1 MQWNRGMTS
10 DNQNKIILLLS
21 LPIAILATIV
31 SYAGLFFPDT
41 YAKETANWAA
51 QAVAQDII
59 DLFLI
64 IPFLLITSWL
74 AFKKS
79 RIALL
84 FWGGVLIYLIYTF
97 VLYCFAVHFNQLFIV
112 YCLLLGLSFYAFLY
126 FLLSQIKDPIVGWFS
141 EKVPVKTVGIYLIIL
156 SGLFY
161 LLWLSEIIPAIFSN
175 ATPAT
180 IIETGLLVNP
190 VHALDLSVV
199 LPGFMIVGILLLKKN
214 PLGLLLAPAVL
225 TFCILMDITIGTL
238 MIVMN
243 MRGIETDLSLTGIMG
258 LLALFTLG
266 LLVWFLR
273 SIQLRKTET

>member
-1 MQWNRGMTS
+1 MTS

-31 SYAGLFFPDT
+31 SYAGLFIPDT
-41 YAKETANWAA
+41 YARETANWAA

-84 FWGGVLIYLIYTF
+84 LWSGVLIYLIYTF

-112 YCLLLGLSFYAFLY
+112 YCLVLGLSFYAFLY
-126 FLLSQIKDPIVGWFS
+126 FFLSQIKDPIASWFS

-156 SGLFY
+156 SCLFY
-161 LLWLSEIIPAIFSN
+161 LLWLSEIIPAIFRN

-190 VHALDLSVV
+190 IHALDLSVV
-199 LPGFMIVGILLLKKN
+199 LPGFMIIGILLLKKN

-243 MRGIETDLSLTGIMG
+243 MRGIETDLSLTVIMG
-258 LLALFTLG
+258 LLAVITLI

-273 SIQLRKTET
+273 SIQLKKTET

>member
-1 MQWNRGMTS
+1 MTS

-21 LPIAILATIV
+21 LPIAILVTIV
-31 SYAGLFFPDT
+31 SYTGLFFPDT

-64 IPFLLITSWL
+64 IPFLLISSWL
-74 AFKKS
+74 GFKKN

-84 FWGGVLIYLIYTF
+84 LWSGVLIYLIYTF
-97 VLYCFAVHFNQLFIV
+97 VIYCFAVHFNQLFIV
-112 YCLLLGLSFYAFLY
+112 YCLILGLSFYAFLY
-126 FLLSQIKDPIVGWFS
+126 FLLSQIKEPIASWYS
-141 EKVPVKTVGIYLIIL
+141 EKIPVKTVGIFLMIL

-175 ATPAT
+175 TSPAT

-243 MRGIETDLSLTGIMG
+243 MRGIETDLSLTVIMV

-266 LLVWFLR
+266 LLVWFLK
-273 SIQLRKTET
+273 SLQLKRIET

>member
-1 MQWNRGMTS
+1 MTS

-31 SYAGLFFPDT
+31 SYAGLFIPDT
-41 YAKETANWAA
+41 YTKETANWTA

-84 FWGGVLIYLIYTF
+84 LWSGVLIYLIYTF
-97 VLYCFAVHFNQLFIV
+97 VIYCFAVHFNQLFIV
-112 YCLLLGLSFYAFLY
+112 YCLVLGLSFYAFLY
-126 FLLSQIKDPIVGWFS
+126 FFLSQIKEPIDSWFS
-141 EKVPVKTVGIYLIIL
+141 YTVPVKTVGIYLMIL

-161 LLWLSEIIPAIFSN
+161 LLWLSEIIPAIFIN
-175 ATPAT
+175 TTPAT
-180 IIETGLLVNP
+180 IIETGLVTNP

-214 PLGLLLAPAVL
+214 PMGLLLAPAVL

-243 MRGIETDLSLTGIMG
+243 MKGIETDLSLTVIMG
-258 LLALFTLG
+258 LLAMITLI

-273 SIQLRKTET
+273 SVQLKKIGD

>member
-1 MQWNRGMTS
+1 MTS

-31 SYAGLFFPDT
+31 SYAGLFIPDT

-84 FWGGVLIYLIYTF
+84 LWSGVLIYLIYTF
-97 VLYCFAVHFNQLFIV
+97 VIYCFAVHFNQLFIV
-112 YCLLLGLSFYAFLY
+112 YCLVLGLSFYAFLY
-126 FLLSQIKDPIVGWFS
+126 FFLSQIKEPIDSWFS
-141 EKVPVKTVGIYLIIL
+141 DTVPVKTVGIYLMIL

-175 ATPAT
+175 TTPAT
-180 IIETGLLVNP
+180 IIETGLVTNP

-214 PLGLLLAPAVL
+214 PKGLLLAPAVL

-238 MIVMN
+238 MIVMDI
-243 MRGIETDLSLTGIMG
+243 RGIETDLSLTVIMV

-266 LLVWFLR
+266 LLIWFLK
-273 SIQLRKTET
+273 SLQLKRIGT

>member
-1 MQWNRGMTS
+1 MTS

-21 LPIAILATIV
+21 LPIAILVTIV
-31 SYAGLFFPDT
+31 SYTGLFFPDT

-64 IPFLLITSWL
+64 IPFLLISSWL
-74 AFKKS
+74 GFKKN

-84 FWGGVLIYLIYTF
+84 LWSGVLIYLIYTF
-97 VLYCFAVHFNQLFIV
+97 VIYCFAVHFNQLFIV
-112 YCLLLGLSFYAFLY
+112 YCLVLGLSFYAFLY
-126 FLLSQIKDPIVGWFS
+126 FLLSQIKEPIASWYS
-141 EKVPVKTVGIYLIIL
+141 EKIPVKTVGIFLMIL

-175 ATPAT
+175 TSPAT

-243 MRGIETDLSLTGIMG
+243 MRGIETDLSLTVIMV

-266 LLVWFLR
+266 LLVWFLK
-273 SIQLRKTET
+273 SLQLKRIET

>member
-1 MQWNRGMTS
+1 MTS
-10 DNQNKIILLLS
+10 DNQNKIILFLS
-21 LPIAILATIV
+21 LPIAILVTIV
-31 SYAGLFFPDT
+31 SYTGLFFPDT

-64 IPFLLITSWL
+64 IPFLLISSWL
-74 AFKKS
+74 GFKKN

-84 FWGGVLIYLIYTF
+84 LWSGVLIYLIYTF
-97 VLYCFAVHFNQLFIV
+97 VIYCFAVHFNQLFIV
-112 YCLLLGLSFYAFLY
+112 YCLVLGLSFYAFLY
-126 FLLSQIKDPIVGWFS
+126 FLLSQIKEPIASWYS
-141 EKVPVKTVGIYLIIL
+141 EKIPVKTVGIFLMIL

-175 ATPAT
+175 TSPAT

-243 MRGIETDLSLTGIMG
+243 MRGIETDLSLTVIMV

-266 LLVWFLR
+266 LLVWFLK
-273 SIQLRKTET
+273 SLQLKRIET

>member
-1 MQWNRGMTS
+1 MTS

-31 SYAGLFFPDT
+31 SYAGLFIPDT
-41 YAKETANWAA
+41 YAKETANWTAR
-51 QAVAQDII
+51 AVGQDMI

-64 IPFLLITSWL
+64 IPFLTITSWL

-84 FWGGVLIYLIYTF
+84 LWSGVLIYLIYTF
-97 VLYCFAVHFNQLFIV
+97 VLYCFAVHFNQLFVV
-112 YCLLLGLSFYAFLY
+112 YCLVLGLSFYAFLY
-126 FLLSQIKDPIVGWFS
+126 FLLSQIKDPIAGWFS
-141 EKVPVKTVGIYLIIL
+141 DKVPVKTVGIYLMIL

-175 ATPAT
+175 TTPAT
-180 IIETGLLVNP
+180 IIETGLVTNP

-199 LPGFMIVGILLLKKN
+199 LPGFMIVGILLLRKN
-214 PLGLLLAPAVL
+214 PKGLLLAPAVL

-238 MIVMN
+238 MIVMDI
-243 MRGIETDLSLTGIMG
+243 RGIETDLSLTVIMV

-266 LLVWFLR
+266 LLIWFLK
-273 SIQLRKTET
+273 SLQLKRIGT

>member
-1 MQWNRGMTS
+1 MTS
-10 DNQNKIILLLS
+10 DNPNKAILLLS
-21 LPIAILATIV
+21 LPIAIFVIIV
-31 SYAGLFFPDT
+31 SYAGLFIPDT
-41 YAKETANWAA
+41 YARETANWAA

-97 VLYCFAVHFNQLFIV
+97 VLYCFAVHFNQLFVV
-112 YCLLLGLSFYAFLY
+112 YCLVLGLSFYAFLY
-126 FLLSQIKDPIVGWFS
+126 FLLSQIKDPIASWFS
-141 EKVPVKTVGIYLIIL
+141 DKVPVKTVGIYLMIL

-161 LLWLSEIIPAIFSN
+161 LLWLSEILPAIFSN
-175 ATPAT
+175 TTPAT

-238 MIVMN
+238 MIVMDI
-243 MRGIETDLSLTGIMG
+243 RGIETDLSLTVIMV

-266 LLVWFLR
+266 LLIWFLK
-273 SIQLRKTET
+273 SLQLKRIGT

>member
-1 MQWNRGMTS
+1 MQRNQEMTS
-10 DNQNKIILLLS
+10 DNQNKTILFLS
-21 LPIAILATIV
+21 LPIAILVILV
-31 SYAGLFFPDT
+31 SYAGLFIPDT
-41 YAKETANWAA
+41 YAKETANWTA

-64 IPFLLITSWL
+64 IPFLLITALL

-84 FWGGVLIYLIYTF
+84 LWSGVLIYLIYTF

-112 YCLLLGLSFYAFLY
+112 YCLVLGLSFYAFLY
-126 FLLSQIKDPIVGWFS
+126 FLLSQIKEPIASWFS
-141 EKVPVKTVGIYLIIL
+141 DKVPLKTVGIYLMIL

-161 LLWLSEIIPAIFSN
+161 FLWLSEIIPAIFSN
-175 ATPAT
+175 TTPAT

-199 LPGFMIVGILLLKKN
+199 LPGMMIFAILLIMKK

-225 TFCILMDITIGTL
+225 TFGILMDITIGTL

-243 MRGIETDLSLTGIMG
+243 MRGIETDLSLTVIMG
-258 LLALFTLG
+258 LLALITLI
-266 LLVWFLR
+266 LLVWFLK
-273 SIQLRKTET
+273 SVQLKKTGI

>member
-1 MQWNRGMTS
+1 MAS
-10 DNQNKIILLLS
+10 
-21 LPIAILATIV
+21 
-31 SYAGLFFPDT
+31 
-41 YAKETANWAA
+41 
-51 QAVAQDII
+51 
-59 DLFLI
+59 
-64 IPFLLITSWL
+64 
-74 AFKKS
+74 
-79 RIALL
+79 
-84 FWGGVLIYLIYTF
+84 
-97 VLYCFAVHFNQLFIV
+97 
-112 YCLLLGLSFYAFLY
+112 
-126 FLLSQIKDPIVGWFS
+126 WFS

-199 LPGFMIVGILLLKKN
+199 LPGFMIVGTLLIKKN
-214 PLGLLLAPAVL
+214 PLGLLLAPVVL

-243 MRGIETDLSLTGIMG
+243 MRGIETDSSLTVIMG

-266 LLVWFLR
+266 LLVWFLK
-273 SIQLRKTET
+273 SLQLKKIGD